1 MKYYVED
8 CLSNFQFWNQAKD
21 NAELLSNEQFNIV
34 EEMLEEC
41 TPEEGW
47 SDTAINDMF
56 WFDFDT
62 ICDWLGYKDA
72 KHFEKDISNREIEE
86 AQEWAGATSTDYNAM
101 FAIAHLNVEDYR
113 FINEDGEEEYD
124 WDNATEDFMFW
135 WESMDDIDQV
145 EEYRKYLD

>member
-8 CLSNFQFWNQAKD
+8 SLSNFKFWSQAEES
-21 NAELLSNEQFNIV
+21 ARLLSNEQFDIV
-34 EEMLEEC
+34 EERLEEC
-41 TPEEGW
+41 APEDGW

-56 WFDFDT
+56 WFEFDT
-62 ICDWLGYKDA
+62 ICEWLGYKDGE
-72 KHFEKDISNREIEE
+72 HLEKDISNQEIEE
-86 AQEWAGATSTDYNAM
+86 AQEWANETSTDYNAL

-113 FINEDGEEEYD
+113 FINEDGEGEYG

-145 EEYRKYLD
+145 EEYRKYQD